1 MSVRVLKDSGWRE
14 NKERGWESEGKERR
28 KTENGRTYPYRH
40 QHKERNNM
48 RRRTG
53 ERVRRDWEAVVSYS
67 VSKVQHDVSM
77 PCFFVRGVMKG
88 RTYKTP
94 SHIHVAIDTPAASL
108 PNMSV
113 RRLSSATIKTPDKR
127 GDIQRN
133 GEDPFKNP
141 AIRPKTVCRHAVK
154 SARPESSMDGQF
166 D

>member
-1 MSVRVLKDSGWRE
+1 
-14 NKERGWESEGKERR
+14 
-28 KTENGRTYPYRH
+28 
-40 QHKERNNM
+40 M

-77 PCFFVRGVMKG
+77 PCFFVRGVTKKG
-88 RTYKTP
+88 KTYKTP

-113 RRLSSATIKTPDKR
+113 RTLSSATIKTPDTR

-133 GEDPFKNP
+133 GEDPFRNP
-141 AIRPKTVCRHAVK
+141 AIRPKTVWRHAVK
-154 SARPESSMDGQF
+154 SARPESSTNGQF

>member
-1 MSVRVLKDSGWRE
+1 MSVRVLKDNGW
-14 NKERGWESEGKERR
+14 RGWESEGKERR

-77 PCFFVRGVMKG
+77 PCFFVRGVTKKG
-88 RTYKTP
+88 KTYKTP

-113 RRLSSATIKTPDKR
+113 CALSSAIIKLLIR
-127 GDIQRN
+127 GETYKGMERTRSGILR
-133 GEDPFKNP
+133 
-141 AIRPKTVCRHAVK
+141 
-154 SARPESSMDGQF
+154 
-166 D
+166 

>member
-1 MSVRVLKDSGWRE
+1 
-14 NKERGWESEGKERR
+14 
-28 KTENGRTYPYRH
+28 
-40 QHKERNNM
+40 M
-48 RRRTG
+48 RRG
-53 ERVRRDWEAVVSYS
+53 PSERVRRDWEAVVSYS

-77 PCFFVRGVMKG
+77 PCFFVRGLMKKG